1 MGWEVGETHGPFEMI
16 APLDETNAAV
26 VKLAATTLKLYR
38 SQMVNTTKADRG
50 TMLACR
56 PIAPLLAAMA
66 LPATVA
72 MAVNALYNLVD
83 TVFIGQGV
91 GALAIAGLGVAFPV
105 QIIVLSIALMMGI
118 GTASV
123 VSRSLGAGRPDR
135 AAQAVGGSFTVLLL
149 LALALTALGLL
160 FLDEVLVLFGATPD
174 ILPYAREYLGTVLP
188 GAAFIGTGIA
198 ANHSVRSEGRAAMSM
213 AIVITGALANIGLDA
228 LFIFVFD
235 MGIRGAALAT
245 VAAQFISFCLAI
257 IFYASGNS
265 SLPIKLRYLIPN
277 PPIVREVMT
286 VGLAAFVRQ
295 FGQSL
300 FVIITNNA
308 LRTYGQDLHIAAF
321 GVINRV
327 LIFTLMPLIG
337 IAHGLQ
343 PIVGYNY
350 GAKNYRRVRTAVV
363 VAFGIS
369 MVVAL
374 VFFTVIMAAP
384 GVVFGIFTN
393 SSELVE
399 IGQEALRIVMLVLPA
414 IGLQL
419 AGVVFFQAVGKAV
432 PALFLSMSRQIIF
445 LIPLVLLLPRSLG
458 LVGIWAAFPIADG
471 AAAALTL
478 AFLAREMRRLGI
490 AAGAAR
496 ATAVLG
502 VESEAAQGEQAEVRP
517 GDQADDLQNTS
528 SIEGCPDV

>member
-1 MGWEVGETHGPFEMI
+1 MTALFSF
-16 APLDETNAAV
+16 APHRV
-26 VKLAATTLKLYR
+26 VARGMFCRYGSL
-38 SQMVNTTKADRG
+38 MPPNTSADRA
-50 TMLACR
+50 TMLACK
-56 PIAPLLAAMA
+56 PIAPLLATMA

-83 TVFIGQGV
+83 TIFIGQGV
-91 GALAIAGLGVAFPV
+91 GALAIAGLGIAFPV

-135 AAQAVGGSFTVLLL
+135 AAQAVGGSFTVLLF
-149 LALALTALGLL
+149 LALVLTGLGLL

-213 AIVITGALANIGLDA
+213 AIVVTGALANIGLDA
-228 LFIFVFD
+228 LFIFVLD

-245 VAAQFISFCLAI
+245 VAAQFISFSLAI
-257 IFYASGNS
+257 FFYASGRS
-265 SLPIKLRYLIPN
+265 SLPVKLRHLIPN
-277 PPIVREVMT
+277 PVIVREVLT

-343 PIVGYNY
+343 PIVGFNY
-350 GAKNYRRVRTAVV
+350 GAKNYRRVRKAVF
-363 VAFGIS
+363 VAFGVS

-374 VFFTVIMAAP
+374 TFFAVIMLAPAA
-384 GVVFGIFTN
+384 VFGIFTD
-393 SSELVE
+393 SGDLVD
-399 IGQEALRIVMLVLPA
+399 IGRGALRIVMLVLPA

-419 AGVVFFQAVGKAV
+419 AGVVFFQAVGKAI

-445 LIPLVLLLPRSLG
+445 LIPLVILLPRVFG

-478 AFLAREMRRLGI
+478 GLLAREMRRLVVAADGAR
-490 AAGAAR
+490 AAGSAPHGAPAA
-496 ATAVLG
+496 AAAPDG
-502 VESEAAQGEQAEVRP
+502 PAAQAI
-517 GDQADDLQNTS
+517 DADKKNTS
-528 SIEGCPDV
+528 LEGCPDV